1 MTDAFPGIVA
11 WVLDADSDLAA
22 FWERAGEM
30 ERQDLALCA
39 ELWSNLIGLA
49 ETVEM
54 LRIMFVEEKQ

>member
-1 MTDAFPGIVA
+1 MTELSGE
-11 WVLDADSDLAA
+11 VLDALAA
-22 FWERAGEM
+22 DQELRSWWERAGEM